1 MPDTAGSPR
10 DVLAEVMAEGRKV
23 LVPHLAEMLKRTQI
37 KEIDTSEERQR
48 FWQRAIT
55 PEQEQ
60 LLWQEGMARLGTLE
74 LTPDQALDLGLQISK
89 RVYPDRWDMLGG
101 EGRDAQSD
109 QAMWAWKQA
118 KLGPPVP
125 RAEEGM

>member
-10 DVLAEVMAEGRKV
+10 DVLAKVMSEGRKT

-118 KLGPPVP
+118 QKGPPTP
-125 RAEEGM
+125 KAEEGM